1 MMARRQAG
9 SEKAIIHN
17 GWWPFHFLRAFVR
30 QTSVCRRLID
40 APLRE
45 RDKLKFVGH

>member
-17 GWWPFHFLRAFVR
+17 GWWPFHFLRAL
-30 QTSVCRRLID
+30 S
-40 APLRE
+40 
-45 RDKLKFVGH
+45 DKLQFVAAC